1 MIAMKILHVIPS
13 FGLGGME
20 KVICSIINHTFH
32 QYQHSILSLDGDD
45 RALRWI
51 KTNNIHQIKFYKD
64 KNFFRF
70 LTQLYKEIKNLSPD
84 LLMTY
89 NWGGTDAIWIG
100 RIAGIRHIIHHEHGF
115 SIEEAHTTLPKRDIA
130 RFILYRMASSLV
142 TVSSKLGSSI
152 QAKYWL
158 PRTHVKI
165 IPNGIDTS
173 HYSPD
178 SHVRLLMRNELHF
191 DEKDF
196 VIVFSGRLD
205 PVKNFEL
212 LLEVFEY
219 CHKADRTV
227 KLLIVGDGQERQ
239 KIEQIC
245 RQKNIHAG
253 LVMVGQRSEVL
264 PYLRAGDVFLLTSL
278 TEQMPLTILE
288 AMSVGLPVIASDVG
302 EIRTI
307 IDDGKDGFL
316 RNIQD
321 GCEGFATALLRLKQA
336 SDWQTMSHAARS
348 KIVLGFQETMM
359 VRCYQTLIDSLLDH
373 HRP

>member
-1 MIAMKILHVIPS
+1 MIAMKILHIVPS

-32 QYQHSILSLDGDD
+32 RYQHDILSLDGDN

-51 KTNNIHQIKFYKD
+51 KTNNIREIKFCKD
-64 KNFFRF
+64 KNFIRF
-70 LTQLYKEIKNLSPD
+70 LTKLYKELKKSSPD

-89 NWGGTDAIWIG
+89 NWGGTDAIWMG
-100 RIAGIRHIIHHEHGF
+100 RIAGIKNIIHHEHGF
-115 SIEEAHTTLPKRDIA
+115 SIEEAQTTLPQRDIA
-130 RFILYRMASSLV
+130 RFILYRMASHLV

-152 QAKYWL
+152 QSKYRL
-158 PRTHVKI
+158 SSAHVKI

-173 HYSPD
+173 YYSPN
-178 SHVRLLMRNELHF
+178 SHARLLMRHELHY

-196 VIVFSGRLD
+196 VVLFSGRLD

-212 LLEVFEY
+212 LLDIFEY
-219 CHKADRTV
+219 CHKADRAV
-227 KLLIVGDGQERQ
+227 KLLIVGDGPERK

-245 RQKNIHAG
+245 KKKNIHAG
-253 LVMVGQRSEVL
+253 IVMVGQRSDVL
-264 PYLRAGDVFLLTSL
+264 PYLRTADVFLLTSL

-316 RNIQD
+316 RNIHD
-321 GCEGFATALLRLKQA
+321 GCEGFATALLKLKQA
-336 SDWQTMSHAARS
+336 SDSQAMGHAARS

-359 VRCYQTLIDSLLDH
+359 VRCYQTLIDSLLEH
-373 HRP
+373 HRS